1 MRRGSRGFARARG
14 EGNDAVAVKL
24 VASFSGV
31 AMRKRTGSEYNIT
44 SHVFPCICT
53 YIHKKHILIYM
64 YIFIYLYL
72 CTHIRYIYIYICIS
86 FIRYHCFDTCLEALV
101 HTAFI
106 LH

>member
-14 EGNDAVAVKL
+14 EGNDTEAVKL
-24 VASFSGV
+24 VTSFSR
-31 AMRKRTGSEYNIT
+31 ATRKRTGSEYNIT

-53 YIHKKHILIYM
+53 YIHKSTYIYICI
-64 YIFIYLYL
+64 YLFIYIYV
-72 CTHIRYIYIYICIS
+72 HIFDIYIYICIS